1 MKLVLCILLI
11 GIPLAAEDTGKTPA
25 KRDERKPTQK
35 VETPF
40 GPTTRS
46 ATNERPAPRTLA
58 QDPQVKVEE
67 SGETI
72 TFRRQTPF
80 GEQVW
85 RRQRSELSEAEK
97 ELLAA
102 RSRTPEQRGASTLQP
117 AAAKKAENPNA
128 R

>member
-11 GIPLAAEDTGKTPA
+11 GMPLAAEDAGKAAP
-25 KRDERKPTQK
+25 KQDERKSTQK

-40 GPTTRS
+40 GLTTRAAS
-46 ATNERPAPRTLA
+46 NEKAAPRRTLA
-58 QDPQVKVEE
+58 QDPQVKFEE
-67 SGETI
+67 SGDTI

-85 RRQRSELSEAEK
+85 RRKRSELNDAEK

-102 RSRTPEQRGASTLQP
+102 RAQTAEKLGAV
-117 AAAKKAENPNA
+117 KKSAENPNA